1 MIKLIIIA
9 FCLISMIS
17 CSIKTKKASQITK
30 FYTISTNN
38 YFEQRKTDTIF
49 QKDIQ
54 QHKVTDT
61 LFQQYVFIIDKERH
75 FINGF
80 TNYPHA
86 PPDGDYVSYELDNLG
101 IIYTKSLTWK
111 SYTRLHSTNDSIN
124 DLIEIALEHVILNQ
138 DLDGE
143 LKKLIP
149 KQQKLIQF
157 K

>member
-1 MIKLIIIA
+1 MRTISLLFFILFLIY
-9 FCLISMIS
+9 S
-17 CSIKTKKASQITK
+17 CGNKTAEKEQTTK

-38 YFEQRKTDTIF
+38 FFERRKTDTIL
-49 QKDIQ
+49 QKEIG
-54 QHKVTDT
+54 QHKETDT
-61 LFQQYVFIIDKERH
+61 LFQQYVFNVDKERH

-124 DLIEIALEHVILNQ
+124 NLIEVALEHVILNQ
-138 DLDGE
+138 DLDSE
-143 LKKLIP
+143 LKKLIK